1 MNARV
6 CTPHAG
12 MLTGKYSTEQL
23 PRGPRALL
31 FRQILPG
38 IEPLLDL
45 MRQIA
50 VERRKTVSQAR

>member
-1 MNARV
+1 
-6 CTPHAG
+6 
-12 MLTGKYSTEQL
+12 MLTGKYGGGRL
-23 PRGPRALL
+23 PAGPRGLL

-50 VERRKTVSQAR
+50 ARRKKTVSQVCPKPCDRVP